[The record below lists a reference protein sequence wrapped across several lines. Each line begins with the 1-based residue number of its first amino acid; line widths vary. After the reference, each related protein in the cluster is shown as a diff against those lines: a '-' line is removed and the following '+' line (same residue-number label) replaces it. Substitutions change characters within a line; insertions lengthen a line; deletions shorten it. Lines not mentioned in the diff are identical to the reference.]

1 MKKLRLSRETL
12 RTLDPRDIDRVA
24 GGLLNP
30 KPSWVD
36 RCETM
41 VTCIANSGCCP
52 PTLTAPP
59 TLYC

>member
-1 MKKLRLSRETL
+1 MKKLRLNRETL
-12 RTLDPRDIDRVA
+12 RNLDPAHLDRAA
-24 GGLLNP
+24 GGVI

-36 RCETM
+36 RCPTR
-41 VTCIANSGCCP
+41 VTCIADSGCCP